1 MQSRGKHRN
10 WISSII
16 LGAAAVAMVLAS
28 VLTIVGAQTAQAQTF
43 TLIHTF
49 TGGMDGAAPE
59 AGLTLD
65 KAGNLYG
72 TASAGGTAGAGAVY
86 KLTRKGGAFTLGP
99 LYSFAGGND
108 GASPIARVVFGPNG
122 TLYGTTS
129 DQGMGQGVVGTVFNL
144 GPPATVC
151 KAVLCP
157 WNEKVLHR
165 FTGSGSDGFIPGYGD
180 LLFDK
185 SGNIYGTTI
194 QGGANGKGVVFELT
208 PSGGSW
214 TESIL
219 FNMATSSGIYPY
231 NGVIF
236 DQAGNLYG
244 TTYEGGIMSIY
255 GSIFELT
262 PSGSG
267 WTQSTLHTFLEA
279 SEGSFPYSG
288 VIFDQAGNLYG
299 TTSFNGPDG
308 AGTVFELSPS
318 NGSWTL
324 TVLHSFAGSEG
335 PYGGITMDA
344 AGNLYGTTFA
354 GGAHLFGS
362 VFKLTPSGGGWTYTD
377 LYDFTGGN
385 DGGYPFGTVAID
397 ANGNLYG
404 TASHNGSLG
413 YGTIWEIT
421 P

>member
-1 MQSRGKHRN
+1 MQSLGKHLN
-10 WISSII
+10 WISSVNRS
-16 LGAAAVAMVLAS
+16 AAAIAMAIVAALA
-28 VLTIVGAQTAQAQTF
+28 LGGAQTAPAQTF
-43 TLIHTF
+43 SLIHTF

-65 KAGNLYG
+65 AGGNLYG

-86 KLTRKGGAFTLGP
+86 KLTRKGTGFTVNP
-99 LYSFAGGND
+99 LYSFAGGDD
-108 GASPIARVVFGPNG
+108 GIAPIARVVFGPNG

-129 DQGMGQGVVGTVFNL
+129 DQGEGGGAVGTVFNL

-165 FTGSGSDGFIPGYGD
+165 FSGSGGDGFIPGYGD

-194 QGGANGKGVVFELT
+194 QGGTNGSGIVFELAA
-208 PSGGSW
+208 GSW
-214 TESIL
+214 TETIL
-219 FNMATSSGIYPY
+219 YNMATSSGIYPY

-236 DQAGNLYG
+236 DKAGNLYG

-255 GSIFELT
+255 GSIYELT

-267 WTQSTLHTFLEA
+267 WTQSTLHTFQEA
-279 SEGSFPYSG
+279 SDGSFPYSG

-299 TTSFNGPDG
+299 TTSYNGPDG

-324 TVLHSFAGSEG
+324 NVIHSFAGSEG
-335 PYGGITMDA
+335 PYGGVTMDA

-362 VFKLTPSGGGWTYTD
+362 VYKLAPSGGGWTFTD

-385 DGGYPFGTVAID
+385 DGGYPYGTVTID

-404 TASHNGSLG
+404 TTSHNGALG
-413 YGTIWEIT
+413 YGTIWEIK

>member
-1 MQSRGKHRN
+1 MQNFGEHRER
-10 WISSII
+10 ISSVN
-16 LGAAAVAMVLAS
+16 LRAAAIAMAIVAA
-28 VLTIVGAQTAQAQTF
+28 LTLTGAYMAQAQTF
-43 TLIHTF
+43 SVIHTF

-65 KAGNLYG
+65 AAGNLYG
-72 TASAGGTAGAGAVY
+72 TASAGGNGFSGAVY
-86 KLTRKGGAFTLGP
+86 KLTHRGTGWTFSP
-99 LYSFAGGND
+99 LYNFAGGDD
-108 GASPIARVVFGPNG
+108 GATPIARVIFGPNG

-129 DQGMGQGVVGTVFNL
+129 DQGMGEGVVGTVFNL

-151 KAVLCP
+151 KAVMCP
-157 WNEKVLHR
+157 WNEKVLYR

-180 LLFDK
+180 LLFDH

-194 QGGANGKGVVFELT
+194 NGGTNSKGTVFELT
-208 PSGGSW
+208 PSGGGW

-219 FNMATSSGIYPY
+219 FNMAASSGIYPY

-244 TTYEGGIMSIY
+244 TSYEGGIMSSF
-255 GSIFELT
+255 GSIYKLT
-262 PSGSG
+262 VSGSE
-267 WTQSTLHTFLEA
+267 WTQSTLYSLQEA
-279 SEGSFPYSG
+279 TDGSYPYAG

-308 AGTVFELSPS
+308 AGTVFEMSPS
-318 NGSWTL
+318 NGGWMYN
-324 TVLHSFAGSEG
+324 VLYSFAGSEG
-335 PYGGITMDA
+335 PYGGVTMDA

-354 GGAHLFGS
+354 GGANQHGS
-362 VFKLTPSGGGWTYTD
+362 VYKLTRSGGGWTFTD

-385 DGGYPFGTVAID
+385 DGQGPYGTVTID

-404 TASHNGSLG
+404 TTSHNGALG
-413 YGTIWEIT
+413 YGTIWEIM

>member
-1 MQSRGKHRN
+1 MKSCGEHRER
-10 WISSII
+10 ISSVN
-16 LGAAAVAMVLAS
+16 LRAAAVAMAIVAA
-28 VLTIVGAQTAQAQTF
+28 LTVAGAHMAQAQTF
-43 TLIHTF
+43 SVIHTF
-49 TGGMDGAAPE
+49 TGGMDGAAPA

-65 KAGNLYG
+65 AAGNLYG
-72 TASAGGTAGAGAVY
+72 TASAGGNAGAGAVY
-86 KLTRKGGAFTLGP
+86 KLTHRGTGWTFSP
-99 LYSFAGGND
+99 LYNFGGGDD
-108 GASPIARVVFGPNG
+108 GVAPIARVVFGPNG

-129 DQGMGQGVVGTVFNL
+129 DQGEGQGAVGTVFNL

-151 KAVLCP
+151 KAVMCP

-180 LLFDK
+180 LLFDR
-185 SGNIYGTTI
+185 SSNIYGTTI
-194 QGGANGKGVVFELT
+194 QGGTNGAGTVFELT
-208 PSGGSW
+208 PSGGNW

-219 FNMATSSGIYPY
+219 FNMTTSSGVYPY

-244 TTYEGGIMSIY
+244 TTFEGGIMSSF
-255 GSIFELT
+255 GSIYKLT
-262 PSGSG
+262 ASGSG
-267 WTQSTLHTFLEA
+267 WTQSTLYSLQEA
-279 SEGSFPYSG
+279 TDGSGPYAG

-299 TTSFNGPDG
+299 TTSYNGPDG
-308 AGTVFELSPS
+308 AGTVFEMSPS
-318 NGSWTL
+318 NGGWMYN
-324 TVLHSFAGSEG
+324 VIHSFAGSEG

-354 GGAHLFGS
+354 GGALLFGS
-362 VFKLTPSGGGWTYTD
+362 VYKLTPSGGGWTFSD

-385 DGGYPFGTVAID
+385 DGGYPVGTVAIA

-404 TASHNGSLG
+404 TTSHNGALG
-413 YGTIWEIT
+413 YGTIWEIM